1 MEMIK
6 EFLSEVWMLVSSVDV
21 QDVFDILIVAVVMYF
36 AFSFI
41 RNRRAGKLIVGVVL
55 LLVLKLAASTFGLL
69 TINFVLGNFFEV
81 GVLALIVLFQ
91 PELRSALEKMGSE
104 PLKSLRMIADKNQAQ
119 RTMQM
124 IDSVCDASCQMAKDK
139 TGALIVIERKTKLGE
154 HINSGTVINAE
165 ATAPLLE
172 NLFFKNAPLHDGAVV
187 IRGDKVYAAGCF
199 LPLST
204 NDDFKDLG
212 TRHHAAVGV
221 SEVSDAVVVVVS
233 EQTGT
238 ISVAIEGKLRRNL
251 DYVSLKRFLT
261 GVIDIAIEDEKG
273 AKVKKSKRDE
283 KRQSAS
289 KKKRKTKGTDGQY
302 DDALQLED
310 IFSEGESAAKGE
322 NKSE

>member
-1 MEMIK
+1 
-6 EFLSEVWMLVSSVDV
+6 
-21 QDVFDILIVAVVMYF
+21 
-36 AFSFI
+36 
-41 RNRRAGKLIVGVVL
+41 
-55 LLVLKLAASTFGLL
+55 
-69 TINFVLGNFFEV
+69 
-81 GVLALIVLFQ
+81 
-91 PELRSALEKMGSE
+91 
-104 PLKSLRMIADKNQAQ
+104 MIADKNQAQ
-119 RTMQM
+119 KTIQM

-251 DYVSLKRFLT
+251 DYVSLKRFLM
-261 GVIDIAIEDEKG
+261 GVIDIAVDEEKNG
-273 AKVKKSKRDE
+273 KTKKNQKDTKKKSK
-283 KRQSAS
+283 
-289 KKKRKTKGTDGQY
+289 KRKNKVTEDSNE
-302 DDALQLED
+302 DDLLLED
-310 IFSEGESAAKGE
+310 IFSDDGSAGTSRSENKGE
-322 NKSE
+322 

>member
-1 MEMIK
+1 MELIR
-6 EFLSEVWMLVSSVDV
+6 EFLSEIWMLISSVNV
-21 QDVFDILIVAVVMYF
+21 QDVFDILIVAVLMYF
-36 AFSFI
+36 AFTFI

-55 LLVLKLAASTFGLL
+55 LLVLKVVASTFGLL

-81 GVLALIVLFQ
+81 GVLALVVLFQ

-119 RTMQM
+119 KTIQM

-251 DYVSLKRFLT
+251 DYVSLKRFLM
-261 GVIDIAIEDEKG
+261 GVIDIAVDEEKNG
-273 AKVKKSKRDE
+273 KTKKNQKDTKKKSK
-283 KRQSAS
+283 
-289 KKKRKTKGTDGQY
+289 KRKNKVTEDSNE
-302 DDALQLED
+302 DDLLLED
-310 IFSEGESAAKGE
+310 IFSDDGSAGTSRSENKGE
-322 NKSE
+322 

>member
-1 MEMIK
+1 MELIR
-6 EFLSEVWMLVSSVDV
+6 EFLSEIWMLISSVNV
-21 QDVFDILIVAVVMYF
+21 QDVFDILIVAVLMYF
-36 AFSFI
+36 AFTFI

-55 LLVLKLAASTFGLL
+55 LLVLKVVASTFGLL

-81 GVLALIVLFQ
+81 GVLALVVLFQ

-119 RTMQM
+119 KTIQM

-251 DYVSLKRFLT
+251 DYVSLKRFLM
-261 GVIDIAIEDEKG
+261 GVIDIAIDEEKNG
-273 AKVKKSKRDE
+273 KTKKNQKDTKKKSK
-283 KRQSAS
+283 
-289 KKKRKTKGTDGQY
+289 KRKNKVTEDSNE
-302 DDALQLED
+302 DDLLLED
-310 IFSEGESAAKGE
+310 IFSDDGSAGTSRSENKGE
-322 NKSE
+322 

>member
-1 MEMIK
+1 MNALANSVK
-6 EFLSEVWMLVSSVDV
+6 ELFSEVWMLISSVDV
-21 QDVFDILIVAVVMYF
+21 QDIFDILIVAILMYF
-36 AFSFI
+36 AFTFI

-55 LLVLKLAASTFGLL
+55 LLMLQFLARTFGLL

-81 GVLALIVLFQ
+81 GVIALIILFQ

-119 RTMQM
+119 QMTQM
-124 IDSVCDASCQMAKDK
+124 IESVCEASCQMAKEK

-154 HINSGTVINAE
+154 HINSGTVINAD
-165 ATAPLLE
+165 ATAPLIE

-187 IRGDKVYAAGCF
+187 IRSGKVYAAGCF
-199 LPLST
+199 LPLSS

-238 ISVAIEGKLRRNL
+238 ISVALEGKLRRNL

-261 GVIDIAIEDEKG
+261 AVIDISSEEEKG
-273 AKVKKSKRDE
+273 GKTKKSK
-283 KRQSAS
+283 KTKAAKA
-289 KKKRKTKGTDGQY
+289 KKKNKKTDVQDEETHLRLD
-302 DDALQLED
+302 D
-310 IFSEGESAAKGE
+310 IFSDDGREAE
-322 NKSE
+322 

>member
-1 MEMIK
+1 MELIK
-6 EFLSEVWMLVSSVDV
+6 DFLSEMWMLASSVDFR
-21 QDVFDILIVAVVMYF
+21 DVFDILIVAVLMYF
-36 AFSFI
+36 AFTFI

-55 LLVLKLAASTFGLL
+55 LLILKLVASTFGLL

-119 RTMQM
+119 KTIQM

-251 DYVSLKRFLT
+251 DYVSLKRFLM
-261 GVIDIAIEDEKG
+261 GVIDISVDEEKNGKSKKEKKDEK
-273 AKVKKSKRDE
+273 KQKT
-283 KRQSAS
+283 
-289 KKKRKTKGTDGQY
+289 KKRKTKSAEEPSEED
-302 DDALQLED
+302 LQLED
-310 IFSEGESAAKGE
+310 IFSDEGLGNSKSENKGE
-322 NKSE
+322 